1 MKLDCVRNTVVKLVE
16 KYYIEALAMYVQLVC
31 LWHQWIHGCANSP
44 LGQAPK
50 TCAKLFIPPAKTTL
64 PNNFQTMNISK
75 LSGAQCKRE
84 KKSVTINGGSNGYSC
99 PFAPPPRIHTRA
111 IKAMWWQLR
120 GLPLVGFRQSS
131 LLIGRYKMSSA
142 QLWAGLTRWNLI
154 VSTLMLCWAPKLT
167 VTLYV
172 FIW

>member
-1 MKLDCVRNTVVKLVE
+1 MKLDCVRNTVVELVE

-75 LSGAQCKRE
+75 LSGARRKRE
-84 KKSVTINGGSNGYSC
+84 KKSATISGSSNGYSC

-120 GLPLVGFRQSS
+120 GLPLVGFRQPS
-131 LLIGRYKMSSA
+131 LLIGRDQMSSA
-142 QLWAGLTRWNLI
+142 QLGAGVTRWNLI
-154 VSTLMLCWAPKLT
+154 VSTLMLCWFKVNRYSLD
-167 VTLYV
+167 VI
-172 FIW
+172 IW